1 MVITLRIFYES
12 NDARRSYQQLY
23 CGRKGD
29 KDMLI
34 QWYPGHMVKA
44 KRLVQENLKLVDV
57 VIELV
62 DARIPLSSR
71 NPALLEIIQNKP
83 RVIALNKSDLAEPN
97 ATSTWIQA
105 FRQEGVEAMAIESI
119 GGKGIHGL
127 IQATRNAASEKMAAI
142 VAKGRR
148 ERAVRAMI
156 LGIPNVGKSSL
167 INRLA
172 GTGNVKT
179 GDRPGVTKGKQWIRI
194 GKDFE
199 LLDTPGILWPKF
211 EDQEVGFKLA
221 VTGAISDEVV
231 DIEKITLQ
239 LLDLLKNSYHQE
251 LKERYKLE
259 TLSDDTEELLQ
270 MIGKKRGFLQS
281 GGTVDLE
288 KSARTLLWEF
298 RNGKIGRVTLDIP
311 QNPG

>member
-1 MVITLRIFYES
+1 MVITLRIFHEEQ
-12 NDARRSYQQLY
+12 RRQTKLSTSVRWQ
-23 CGRKGD
+23 KGD
-29 KDMLI
+29 EDMLI

-83 RVIALNKSDLAEPN
+83 RVIALNKADLAEPN
-97 ATSTWIQA
+97 ATNTWIHV
-105 FRQEGVEAMAIESI
+105 FRQEGLEAIAIESI
-119 GGKGIHGL
+119 GGKGLHGL

-179 GDRPGVTKGKQWIRI
+179 GDRPGVTKGKQWIKV

-221 VTGAISDEVV
+221 VTGAVSDEVV
-231 DIEKITLQ
+231 DIEKITLH

-251 LKERYKLE
+251 LKDRYKLE
-259 TLSDDTEELLQ
+259 TLSEDTEELLQ

-281 GGTVDLE
+281 GGTVDVE
-288 KSARTLLWEF
+288 KAARTVLLEF
-298 RNGKIGRVTLDIP
+298 RAGKIGRVTLDIP